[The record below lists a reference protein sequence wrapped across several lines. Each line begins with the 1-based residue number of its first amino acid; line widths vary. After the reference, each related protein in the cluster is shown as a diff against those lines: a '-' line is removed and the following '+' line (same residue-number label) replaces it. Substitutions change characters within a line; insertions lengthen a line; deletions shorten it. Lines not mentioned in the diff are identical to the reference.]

1 MSLADA
7 KSCLAKYNNDAKFG
21 MALRSGSRE
30 ENAKTAQESGF
41 YFTPAEWSEVVGA
54 GTAFKTYYRAGCT
67 FPNECK

>member
-7 KSCLAKYNNDAKFG
+7 KICLAKYNSDAKFG

-30 ENAKTAQESGF
+30 ENARIAQEAGLS
-41 YFTPAEWSEVVGA
+41 FTPEEWSEVVGA
-54 GTAFKTYYRAGCT
+54 RTAFKTYYRAGCT